1 MINGE
6 AVQAGTLDGASKDEM
21 FVHTIRALGILIS
34 GTGYEHAE
42 KAELFNKL
50 ANNVISLTDN
60 PTYYL
65 GVFQEMVG
73 QPKPMDSAHLN

>member
-1 MINGE
+1 MSE
-6 AVQAGTLDGASKDEM
+6 QAAVNKDEM

-42 KAELFNKL
+42 KAELFHTL

-60 PTYYL
+60 PGYYL
-65 GVFQEMVG
+65 GVFQEMLG
-73 QPKPMDSAHLN
+73 QPSNGNSAHLN

>member
-1 MINGE
+1 MDE
-6 AVQAGTLDGASKDEM
+6 RTRAPVPQQTDKDEM

-42 KAELFNKL
+42 KAELFNSL

-60 PTYYL
+60 PAYYL

-73 QPKPMDSAHLN
+73 QPKPLDSAHLN

>member
-1 MINGE
+1 MSEKNG
-6 AVQAGTLDGASKDEM
+6 LDKDEM

-42 KAELFNKL
+42 KAELFNTL

-60 PTYYL
+60 PPYYL
-65 GVFQEMVG
+65 TVFREMIG
-73 QPKPMDSAHLN
+73 QNSATDSAHLN